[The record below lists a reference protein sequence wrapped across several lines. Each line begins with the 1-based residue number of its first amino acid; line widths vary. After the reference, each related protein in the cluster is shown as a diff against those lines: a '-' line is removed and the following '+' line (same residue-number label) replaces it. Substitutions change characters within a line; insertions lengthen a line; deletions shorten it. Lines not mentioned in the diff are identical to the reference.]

1 MPQVHPGG
9 SPTHITSIGRQNA
22 VSCSTRTSNDLV
34 QLFRVQILAVLSNVQ
49 CIVPGNTIQDRPPQG
64 SPDQFADL
72 ILQELKDRWQSLSE
86 EELRAA
92 YEEKIERWKTFAAE
106 VIPIG

>member
-1 MPQVHPGG
+1 
-9 SPTHITSIGRQNA
+9 
-22 VSCSTRTSNDLV
+22 
-34 QLFRVQILAVLSNVQ
+34 VQILAVLSNVQ

-64 SPDQFADL
+64 IPDQFADL